1 MTGSARSAGRF
12 SRGTMLSQR
21 RLLQTY
27 IYSLAVHIERLIEKD
42 LYTYSYRQFLSRY
55 SFFNSEGGSGGGGC
69 GRDRRVGGAIADSG
83 FHEGLRYLLRCLF
96 WGPF

>member
-27 IYSLAVHIERLIEKD
+27 IYSLAVHIERLKEKD
-42 LYTYSYRQFLSRY
+42 LYTDSYRQFLSRY
-55 SFFNSEGGSGGGGC
+55 SFFNSEGGEGV
-69 GRDRRVGGAIADSG
+69 VGIFALP
-83 FHEGLRYLLRCLF
+83 E
-96 WGPF
+96 P